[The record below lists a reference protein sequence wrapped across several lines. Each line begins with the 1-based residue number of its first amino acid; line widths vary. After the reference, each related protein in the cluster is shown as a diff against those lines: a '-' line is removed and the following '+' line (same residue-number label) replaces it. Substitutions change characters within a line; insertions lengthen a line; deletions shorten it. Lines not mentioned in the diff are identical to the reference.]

1 MRKGKRSRPSLQ
13 AWLFALAIPAV
24 ALFMVFSLL
33 PYERMV
39 APWPVGIAQGEV
51 MAYQHLFDRRPG
63 QHVEGQAARFTLRA
77 GSVDGTFILGT
88 EEGVEVP
95 ATWVQLPGG
104 GMSGAAVGAFG
115 LDFPD
120 EDPFMGTTAL
130 AWVPADLHALRSL
143 YAQAVADS
151 LDLLSPPI
159 TLAQLAHGNKNATP
173 YLVQER
179 ITPDLLLKYAPVA
192 MALFAPD
199 GTVPSDG
206 RGARAF
212 GDTIG
217 DAGLVHPMRADRFD
231 TTATAAV
238 GLLACAEQRPSL
250 LDGAAGAMYDRVT
263 GTVRPLYRMDHG
275 IRAVPEEAVA
285 TAFRAALSDAA
296 NQERITR
303 LAARLRADSAAWAA
317 RLLAIDSAVV
327 PVLAQG
333 RNIGLVQ
340 AEVDLA
346 RERFLQRL
354 FHPAEASCL
363 GAATLDP
370 ASDPISLDPW
380 LVQFRTHPDTLRFV
394 RGKYEIDHDL
404 VLPAGMA
411 VVLERGA
418 RWFIGPG
425 VSVVVHGELHM
436 RGTDL
441 NPVFIRPLE
450 EGRPW
455 GAIAVNGG
463 GDTRV
468 RIRGLRISGGSDL
481 LWEGVQHGGM
491 LSFIGSDVRMD
502 HCRVSGNQGD
512 AAVSLRRGTFAM
524 ADCQLFGSAHGF
536 ISLAEVRGSIERTA
550 FVQPAGGSDA
560 TGRNGLLMRASH
572 VLVRGC
578 TFADLPFTAL
588 RMGRGSEALVTRS
601 SFTGNATAITAVD
614 GSLVHVD
621 GCDFTGNG
629 KVFVLRR
636 ERPVLGGAHLRLN
649 ASNFSGNGAEHEVDA
664 ASTLDTGVPVAPQV
678 LRAFT
683 TGTSE

>member
-1 MRKGKRSRPSLQ
+1 MRKGKRSRPSIQ

-24 ALFMVFSLL
+24 ALFMLFSLL

-63 QHVEGQAARFTLRA
+63 QHVEGQAERFTLSA
-77 GSVDGTFILGT
+77 GSAEGTFLLSS
-88 EEGVEVP
+88 EEGEEVP

-104 GMSGAAVGAFG
+104 GTNAAAAGAFG
-115 LDFPD
+115 LDLPH
-120 EDPFMGTTAL
+120 EDAFRGATAL
-130 AWVPADLHALRSL
+130 AWVPADLLALRTL

-151 LDLLSPPI
+151 LDLLAPPI
-159 TLAQLAHGNKNATP
+159 TLAQLARGNKDATP

-179 ITPDLLLKYAPVA
+179 ITPDLLLKHAPVA

-199 GTVPSDG
+199 GTVPPDD

-217 DAGLVHPMRADRFD
+217 NARLAHPLRADRFD
-231 TTATAAV
+231 TAATAAL
-238 GLLACAEQRPSL
+238 GLLACAEQRPAL

-263 GTVRPLYRMDHG
+263 GTVTPLYRMDHG

-285 TAFRAALSDAA
+285 TAFRAALSDAG

-317 RLLAIDSAVV
+317 RLLTIDSAAV

-340 AEVDLA
+340 AEVDRA

-354 FHPAEASCL
+354 FHPSAAACL
-363 GAATLDP
+363 GAATP
-370 ASDPISLDPW
+370 APPAEPIPLDPW

-411 VVLERGA
+411 VVLERGT
-418 RWFIGPG
+418 RWFMGPG
-425 VSVVVHGELHM
+425 VSVVVNGELHM

-450 EGRPW
+450 DGRPW

-502 HCRVSGNQGD
+502 HCRIGGNEGD
-512 AAVSLRRGTFAM
+512 AAISLRRGTMAM
-524 ADCQLFGSAHGF
+524 ADCQLFGAAHGF

-550 FVQPAGGSDA
+550 FVQPAGGRAA
-560 TGRNGLLMRASH
+560 TERNGLLMRASH
-572 VLVRGC
+572 VLIRGC

-588 RMGRGSEALVTRS
+588 RMGRGSEALLTRS

-614 GSLVHVD
+614 GSLAHVE
-621 GCDFTGNG
+621 GCDFIGNG

-636 ERPVLGGAHLRLN
+636 EHPVLGGAQLRLN
-649 ASNFSGNGAEHEVDA
+649 ASNFAGNGAEHEVDA

-683 TGTSE
+683 AEAGE